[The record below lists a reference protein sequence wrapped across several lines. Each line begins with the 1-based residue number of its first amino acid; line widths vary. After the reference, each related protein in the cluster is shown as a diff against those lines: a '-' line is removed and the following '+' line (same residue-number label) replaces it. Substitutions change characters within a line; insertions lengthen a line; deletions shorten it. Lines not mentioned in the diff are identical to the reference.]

1 MRIQHTGAR
10 KQSNSMKYTIQA
22 SSKST
27 DAASIHFKR
36 GKLNIGIIPDSAESL
51 PNPAEVFI
59 GSLAA
64 CILKN
69 VERFSEFM
77 HFQYSRAEV
86 EINATRLEKP
96 PRMDA
101 IEYQLILYTDD
112 GNINTELLKKN
123 LEKFGTIYNT
133 VKLSCSIEGTIE
145 CRSDEVAAD

>member
-1 MRIQHTGAR
+1 
-10 KQSNSMKYTIQA
+10 MKYTVKA

-27 DAASIHFKR
+27 DSASIHFK
-36 GKLNIGIIPDSAESL
+36 GGNLTIGIVADSAELL
-51 PNPAEVFI
+51 PNPAEVFL

-77 HFQYSRAEV
+77 HFEYSRAEV

-145 CRSDEVAAD
+145 CRSDEMVVE

>member
-1 MRIQHTGAR
+1 M
-10 KQSNSMKYTIQA
+10 
-22 SSKST
+22 
-27 DAASIHFKR
+27 
-36 GKLNIGIIPDSAESL
+36 PDSAELL
-51 PNPAEVFI
+51 PNPAEVFL

-69 VERFSEFM
+69 VERFSTFM
-77 HFQYSRAEV
+77 HFEYSRAEV

-101 IEYQLILYTDD
+101 IEYQLILYTDE

-145 CRSDEVAAD
+145 CRSDEIEAG